1 MQPSAVITLI
11 GNKCDL
17 EHLRVVQKEQ
27 AKAFASENQ
36 LAFLETSALDS
47 RNVEEAFTWLV
58 KEVYNVVTSSNGI
71 ADNDKDERE
80 KGPVVSIVTTNNT
93 SKEKKK
99 KKVCDD
105 GSTITHTTQNYRAA
119 VVESKT
125 NRDLREPS
133 TVVLRTSA
141 RVLSPSH
148 THTHTHTPA
157 FRCGSKKCNNPLLQ
171 KEKHT
176 LSLFSLIPPPP
187 PSARTQTPSPLHRNT
202 PAAHTISIK
211 KPQTQAT
218 ATAPAS

>member
-1 MQPSAVITLI
+1 MALESDFQYLFKIVLIGDSGVGKSNLMTRYTADEFNVESPSTIGVEFMTKSMKTDNRDVKVQIWDTAGQERFRAISRSIYHGAKGAMLVYDITNQQSFDNIGIWLQELRAHVQPSAVITLI

-80 KGPVVSIVTTNNT
+80 KGPVVSIVPTNNA

-99 KKVCDD
+99 KKGC
-105 GSTITHTTQNYRAA
+105 
-119 VVESKT
+119 
-125 NRDLREPS
+125 
-133 TVVLRTSA
+133 
-141 RVLSPSH
+141 
-148 THTHTHTPA
+148 
-157 FRCGSKKCNNPLLQ
+157 CGGK
-171 KEKHT
+171 
-176 LSLFSLIPPPP
+176 
-187 PSARTQTPSPLHRNT
+187 
-202 PAAHTISIK
+202 
-211 KPQTQAT
+211 
-218 ATAPAS
+218 